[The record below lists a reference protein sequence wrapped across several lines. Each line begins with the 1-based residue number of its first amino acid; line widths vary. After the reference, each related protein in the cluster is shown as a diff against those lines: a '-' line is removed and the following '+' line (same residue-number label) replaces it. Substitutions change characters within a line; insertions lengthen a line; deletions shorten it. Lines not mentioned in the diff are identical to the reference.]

1 MPHVPE
7 LCRGAPAT
15 SCELPACRAIGMIP
29 VWASLS
35 SDSPTPTRAQVLHD
49 PLTCTPCGHTF
60 CARCLRT
67 EVGGGGEY
75 KLAVCPECDG
85 PAGKVVSVG
94 MLGTL
99 TAKFEYQKQTL
110 AELKAGA
117 LAASAASKLV
127 GLVQTAKLQA
137 K

>member
-1 MPHVPE
+1 
-7 LCRGAPAT
+7 
-15 SCELPACRAIGMIP
+15 MIP

-110 AELKAGA
+110 AELKGA
-117 LAASAASKLV
+117 RSPRAPQASLWDSSRRRSCKQSNHTCRAVKKRWDSV
-127 GLVQTAKLQA
+127 STFSYLQ
-137 K
+137 

>member
-1 MPHVPE
+1 M
-7 LCRGAPAT
+7 
-15 SCELPACRAIGMIP
+15 
-29 VWASLS
+29 
-35 SDSPTPTRAQVLHD
+35 
-49 PLTCTPCGHTF
+49 
-60 CARCLRT
+60 
-67 EVGGGGEY
+67 GGGGEY